1 MLLDGV
7 MGSLCGS
14 PATRARPSSCAFV
27 RRHVQTP
34 VFGRIRPKSRR
45 RCGVLHAGPDLMA
58 FSAARNARA
67 RLVPKNRR
75 GRVATGAAFMEMRR
89 INDIFRFGS
98 ERASAI
104 IGTRARQ
111 AAGGSLPSARRS
123 VSYLSAGRS
132 QLFRPRRTSSPV
144 FWLPWRAPGTL
155 PQGAPRGTPLRRK
168 TPPPP
173 RGRRDRSKE

>member
-1 MLLDGV
+1 MSLLDGCTGWAAYWAALLPV
-7 MGSLCGS
+7 LGPGVV
-14 PATRARPSSCAFV
+14 ATAAHRAHLFADTSKRRLFV
-27 RRHVQTP
+27 
-34 VFGRIRPKSRR
+34 
-45 RCGVLHAGPDLMA
+45 AGPDLMA

-123 VSYLSAGRS
+123 VSYPSAGRS
-132 QLFRPRRTSSPV
+132 RISGPSPGRPALSLPALAGFRHPAPRPRRAGLHSEENPAAAIQILCCV
-144 FWLPWRAPGTL
+144 
-155 PQGAPRGTPLRRK
+155 
-168 TPPPP
+168 
-173 RGRRDRSKE
+173 